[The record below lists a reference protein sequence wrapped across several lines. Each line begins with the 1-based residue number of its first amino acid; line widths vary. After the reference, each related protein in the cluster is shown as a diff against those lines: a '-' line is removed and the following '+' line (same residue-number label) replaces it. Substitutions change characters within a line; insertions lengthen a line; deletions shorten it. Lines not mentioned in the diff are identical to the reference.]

1 MYREKLLKKRS
12 LFLAFICVFF
22 LLASWNFFTR
32 SATFCVS
39 AEVPPLISIQG
50 RLTDAS
56 GVNKPDGLY
65 TLKFCI
71 YDNVSGGNLK
81 WGPET
86 HINVTIKNGIF
97 QVFLGEVIG
106 GIKSTF
112 DESNR
117 WLEITVVKDGLEET
131 LIPRQKLVSVG
142 YAFKSEDADKLD
154 GKDSTD
160 FLDTSANAQTKSGS
174 LSLSGNLTVEGKI
187 SGDGSVPRGII
198 VMWSGSINSIP
209 SGWALCDGTNGTP
222 DLRDRFILGIS
233 AQENPGG
240 MGGAHSY
247 TLTVSQLPSH
257 THMFTTDEA
266 GEHYHGLYMRED
278 GVFGGGSNR
287 MRYTSNDFGY
297 VTREAGNHMHT
308 GTTDSTGGNG
318 VIDNR
323 PAFYKLAFIF
333 KL

>member
-22 LLASWNFFTR
+22 LLAPWNFFMG
-32 SATFCVS
+32 SAAICVFG
-39 AEVPPLISIQG
+39 EVPPLISIQG

-187 SGDGSVPRGII
+187 SGDGSVPRGVI
-198 VMWSGSINSIP
+198 VMWSGSIATIP
-209 SGWALCDGTNGTP
+209 SGWALCDGANGTP
-222 DLRDRFILGIS
+222 DLRDRFVVGAGS
-233 AQENPGG
+233 SYSVGATGGENI
-240 MGGAHSY
+240 H
-247 TLTVSQLPSH
+247 TLTVAEMPSH
-257 THMFTTDEA
+257 NHTYTDPGHTH
-266 GEHYHGLYMRED
+266 
-278 GVFGGGSNR
+278 
-287 MRYTSNDFGY
+287 
-297 VTREAGNHMHT
+297 
-308 GTTDSTGGNG
+308 
-318 VIDNR
+318 
-323 PAFYKLAFIF
+323 
-333 KL
+333 